1 MREAKLFIEHQ
12 KLNEKI
18 QPKETILYQNNNSQ
32 LILID
37 SKLLLKKKKNT
48 IYTDSK

>member
-1 MREAKLFIEHQ
+1 MREDKLFIEHP

-18 QPKETILYQNNNSQ
+18 HSKETILYQNNNSQ

-37 SKLLLKKKKNT
+37 SKLLLKKKKKGKR
-48 IYTDSK
+48 Y